1 MQVIDG
7 VGRCA
12 TPQPPSVVTIGAYD
26 GVHLGHRAVIAQ
38 VRELAA
44 ASDAQTVVVTFDRH
58 PASVVRPE
66 SAPKLLTDLDQKL
79 ELLADAGVDA
89 TYVVR
94 FDEARAKEPAEDFVR
109 DVLVDCLSTRA
120 VVVGEDFH
128 FGHRRA
134 GNVELLTEMGAGAG
148 FGVSGIRLV
157 GTDGHPAR
165 DDVQVSSTA
174 IRRALHDG
182 RLSDANRML
191 GRPHEMRGTVV
202 AGDRRGR
209 LIGFPTANVA
219 IPREMLM
226 PADGI
231 YAGHLLRGGDDP
243 ERLPSA
249 IYLGHRPT
257 FYDETAA
264 TLLEVHVLDFE
275 GDLYG
280 ESVGVTFEHRIR
292 GDAAFDGVEAL
303 AAQLAVDCDRA
314 RSLLT
319 PLQLVGSNRSPTT
332 GPGRVRWK
340 PGRAR
345 SRGVSDLSR
354 RI

>member
-1 MQVIDG
+1 MQVIRDPK
-7 VGRCA
+7 RC
-12 TPQPPSVVTIGAYD
+12 PRPSEGTVVTIGAYD
-26 GVHLGHRAVIAQ
+26 GLHLGHRKVIAD
-38 VRELAA
+38 VCSMAA
-44 ASDAQTVVVTFDRH
+44 ESGHASALVTFDRH
-58 PASVVRPE
+58 PAQVIRPE
-66 SAPKLLTDLDQKL
+66 SAPLLLTDLDQKL
-79 ELLADAGVDA
+79 ELLSGTGLDL
-89 TYVVR
+89 VVVVH
-94 FDEARAKEPAEDFVR
+94 FDRERANESAEDFVEE
-109 DVLVDCLSTRA
+109 VLVRCLNARH

-314 RSLLT
+314 RSLL
-319 PLQLVGSNRSPTT
+319 S
-332 GPGRVRWK
+332 
-340 PGRAR
+340 
-345 SRGVSDLSR
+345 VS
-354 RI
+354 

>member
-1 MQVIDG
+1 M
-7 VGRCA
+7 
-12 TPQPPSVVTIGAYD
+12 VTIGAYD
-26 GVHLGHRAVIAQ
+26 GLHLGHRKVIAD
-38 VRELAA
+38 VCSMAA
-44 ASDAQTVVVTFDRH
+44 ESGHASALVTFDRH
-58 PASVVRPE
+58 PAQVIRPE
-66 SAPKLLTDLDQKL
+66 SAPLLLTDLDQKL
-79 ELLADAGVDA
+79 ELLSGTGLDL
-89 TYVVR
+89 VVVVH
-94 FDEARAKEPAEDFVR
+94 FDRERANESAEDFVEE
-109 DVLVDCLSTRA
+109 VLVRCLNARH

-231 YAGHLLRGGDDP
+231 YAGHLLRGGDGP

-314 RSLLT
+314 RSLL
-319 PLQLVGSNRSPTT
+319 S
-332 GPGRVRWK
+332 
-340 PGRAR
+340 
-345 SRGVSDLSR
+345 VS
-354 RI
+354 

>member
-1 MQVIDG
+1 M
-7 VGRCA
+7 
-12 TPQPPSVVTIGAYD
+12 VTIGAYD
-26 GVHLGHRAVIAQ
+26 GLHLGHRKVIAD
-38 VRELAA
+38 VCSMAA
-44 ASDAQTVVVTFDRH
+44 ESGHASALVTFDRH
-58 PASVVRPE
+58 PAQVIRPE
-66 SAPKLLTDLDQKL
+66 SAPLLLTDLDQKL
-79 ELLADAGVDA
+79 ELLSGTGLDL
-89 TYVVR
+89 VVVVH
-94 FDEARAKEPAEDFVR
+94 FDRERANESAEDFVEE
-109 DVLVDCLSTRA
+109 VLVRCLNARH

-314 RSLLT
+314 RSLL
-319 PLQLVGSNRSPTT
+319 S
-332 GPGRVRWK
+332 
-340 PGRAR
+340 
-345 SRGVSDLSR
+345 VS
-354 RI
+354 

>member
-1 MQVIDG
+1 M
-7 VGRCA
+7 
-12 TPQPPSVVTIGAYD
+12 VTIGAYD
-26 GVHLGHRAVIAQ
+26 GLHLGHRKVIAD
-38 VRELAA
+38 VCSMAA
-44 ASDAQTVVVTFDRH
+44 ESGHASALVTFDRH
-58 PASVVRPE
+58 PAQVIRPE
-66 SAPKLLTDLDQKL
+66 SAPLLLTDLDQKL
-79 ELLADAGVDA
+79 ELLSGTGLDL
-89 TYVVR
+89 VVVVH
-94 FDEARAKEPAEDFVR
+94 FDRVRANESAEDFVEE
-109 DVLVDCLSTRA
+109 VLVRCLNARH

-314 RSLLT
+314 RSLL
-319 PLQLVGSNRSPTT
+319 S
-332 GPGRVRWK
+332 
-340 PGRAR
+340 
-345 SRGVSDLSR
+345 VS
-354 RI
+354 

>member
-1 MQVIDG
+1 M
-7 VGRCA
+7 
-12 TPQPPSVVTIGAYD
+12 VTIGAYD
-26 GVHLGHRAVIAQ
+26 GLHLGHRKVIAD
-38 VRELAA
+38 VCSMAA
-44 ASDAQTVVVTFDRH
+44 ESGHASALVTFDRH
-58 PASVVRPE
+58 PAQVIRPE
-66 SAPKLLTDLDQKL
+66 SAPLLLTDLDQKL
-79 ELLADAGVDA
+79 ELLSGTGLDL
-89 TYVVR
+89 VVVVH
-94 FDEARAKEPAEDFVR
+94 FDRERANESAEDFVEE
-109 DVLVDCLSTRA
+109 VLVRCLNARH

-148 FGVSGIRLV
+148 FGVSGIRLA

-314 RSLLT
+314 RSLL
-319 PLQLVGSNRSPTT
+319 S
-332 GPGRVRWK
+332 
-340 PGRAR
+340 
-345 SRGVSDLSR
+345 VS
-354 RI
+354 